1 MLRLKSCGLGEGGGR
16 VLLRHCVS
24 TPRSRR
30 SAFARM
36 RAVDGRYQRQSNTTL
51 TSLDL
56 HENGLEE
63 GGGQALAEAPRVN
76 TTLTSLHLNLD
87 EITENGGNLEH

>member
-1 MLRLKSCGLGEGGGR
+1 MASG
-16 VLLRHCVS
+16 
-24 TPRSRR
+24 
-30 SAFARM
+30 
-36 RAVDGRYQRQSNTTL
+36 RAVDGRYQRHSNTTL
-51 TSLDL
+51 ATLDL
-56 HENGLEE
+56 HENGLGE